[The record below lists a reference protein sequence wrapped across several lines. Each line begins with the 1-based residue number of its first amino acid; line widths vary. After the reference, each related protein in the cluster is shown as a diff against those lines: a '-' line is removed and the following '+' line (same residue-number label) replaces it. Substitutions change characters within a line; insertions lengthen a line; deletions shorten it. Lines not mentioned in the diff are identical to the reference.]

1 MKLQVSREKTSS
13 FKWLVSFNIQIFKQ
27 IIKSRDEGEPYQLKW
42 QESRYLCHNLCKSA
56 DNEAEK
62 HKFTS
67 MEVK

>member
-42 QESRYLCHNLCKSA
+42 
-56 DNEAEK
+56 
-62 HKFTS
+62 
-67 MEVK
+67 